1 MVTFTAFLIFEFGVA
16 SVRKTFWPVDTDV
29 FQELEKDKAMKR
41 KFEMACRD
49 VLSGTKGATEAEIL
63 EEQEKEEEERE
74 KRRLEEEVSQ
84 LLHKR
89 AIDAGAQ
96 DTTVRK

>member
-1 MVTFTAFLIFEFGVA
+1 
-16 SVRKTFWPVDTDV
+16 
-29 FQELEKDKAMKR
+29 MKR
-41 KFEMACRD
+41 KFEMSCRD

-63 EEQEKEEEERE
+63 EQEKEEEERE